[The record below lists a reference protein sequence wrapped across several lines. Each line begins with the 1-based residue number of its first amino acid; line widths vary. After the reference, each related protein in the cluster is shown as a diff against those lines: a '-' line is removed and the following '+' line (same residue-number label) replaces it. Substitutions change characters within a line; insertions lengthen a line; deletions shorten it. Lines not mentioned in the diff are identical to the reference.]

1 MAAMAP
7 PPHNVATRPLR
18 RHRRRRRRLDK
29 PPVNARLVLDD
40 HVRGDVGILSEDLF
54 ADLFPH
60 LYQQEQQQKDSTNG
74 FGAAL
79 ARATPSSTAAAS
91 SIAEP
96 DVYHVAMAPWAP
108 GASAESTDW
117 TIVPV
122 AKSSALAPSTVQ
134 FSPSS
139 LALQNFAAILQ
150 QVAPSKFSGHSRR
163 GIEIL
168 LLDVEAVALD
178 TVFVS
183 LEGDLSKRLEAGEGT
198 FFREH
203 PTAPALQAAKNRTN
217 GASNGKQA
225 SGEARLTAAL
235 RVALGTLQVVHSGD
249 LFPLP
254 LPPHP
259 ITHVP
264 PNPGKVT
271 FCEPVAQ
278 GVLSPSTRIIVSR
291 GRLHNK
297 GGRNRGAD
305 LAPIPRSRK
314 LNGVSEDEGD
324 DTANDQFYSAAEER
338 TRTETDAPT
347 EDSEAT
353 ESEADLSP
361 AGHDD
366 DDDLEDD
373 DGGEISDDSMDE
385 MISLQA
391 PTLPATLASGVS
403 TLQPGSP
410 MTIGRGRRT
419 NGVATPGSVFSSF
432 TATTARPDRPR
443 GRLFK
448 AQGLTAPIPPEILH
462 PKPGADDDDEA
473 RVYVDVN
480 NLTRIGCFSGDWV
493 RLEEAEEPPANGFG
507 RFALGSFG
515 EPAGDEPDWRPVRV
529 FGLPEGYTQRP
540 VTRIPSAKHDNGGRR
555 LSFFESQIQRP
566 TSPIAYLSPILLA
579 NMQSTP
585 YLRLSP
591 LRAPQQQHPPSSSL
605 ARHGAHGAHS
615 RSSKMGATS
624 QPPFAQKV
632 IIQQVRTPV
641 PIEKSVQTAVVAGLK
656 WHFEKKLRI
665 VKTGDTIAIPI
676 DAQLGRTMNDML
688 LANENAAVT
697 DILSLTGGVKES
709 LPSAASTT
717 NGASA
722 TSPASP
728 APSLHGVPNAS
739 GRPSLKADE
748 VAWFKVTYVQ
758 PQPQPQSQ
766 QQQQRHYLGDDAEE
780 EESVWGT
787 TVACVDI
794 STAHLEQSGTTTS
807 RIPGTKDS
815 NWPYYLGL
823 REPPRRYGDRAAP
836 AVVEPD
842 RKQVSPLR
850 RQLRDLVAAATSRR
864 AIHLK
869 MPPVA
874 ILLVS
879 TQRHIGKALVAVN
892 ACADMG
898 LHTFSVDAYDIVN
911 EAGAGGGDAKTEG
924 VLKGRAGLAMSCGPE
939 CCALLIRHIEALT
952 ADRMVSSIKE
962 ILEDARVLIATTTEA
977 DKIPDGVRSLFT
989 HEMEMHAPDETE
1001 RQSILRNIV
1010 NDRALV
1016 LDPEVD
1022 LASIA
1027 LKTAA
1032 LVAGDLVDVVE
1043 RALVCRQSRLEKL
1056 VADQSAH
1063 LLPGSSSSDDPT
1075 DVGQDPEQ
1083 LQQLL
1088 NNKVLTLRDVQ
1099 VAGGAAVRGL
1109 TKADFDAAVDA
1120 ARKNFADAIGA
1131 PKIPNVTWND
1141 VGGLDN
1147 VKDVVMETI
1156 QLPLER
1162 PELFAKGMKKRSGIL
1177 FYGPPGTGK
1186 TLLAKAIA
1194 TEYSLNFFSVK
1205 GPELLNMYIG
1215 ESEANVRRVFQR
1227 ARDAR
1232 PCVVFFDE
1240 LDSVAPKRG
1249 NQGDSGG
1256 VMDRIVSQLLAELD
1270 GMSGGGGDEDDD
1282 GPGAGSGGVFVIGAT
1297 NRPDLL
1303 DQALLRPGRFDTML
1317 YLGVSD
1323 THDKQLRIL
1332 EALTRKFTLHP
1343 SVSLRSIAQQLPF
1356 TYTGADFYA
1365 LCSDAMLKAVTRQA
1379 SAVDAKIAAMTSSG
1393 KKPMS
1398 TAYYFDHYATP
1409 EDVAVLV
1416 TEEDFL
1422 EANRELVPSISAG
1435 ELAHYE
1441 RVRATFEGKKKE
1453 DGAKEQHQH
1462 QQQRDAAALAPALV
1476 PAASAVPAA
1485 GGGSA
1490 SHSARH
1496 AARKG
1501 KAKAKAKSK
1510 APSLRFSDVEEEDE
1524 ESASDDDDD
1533 DDDTGSVILN
1543 GRVKGKG
1550 KAPAAPVGFEDPH
1563 ASDDEDLYN

>member
-1 MAAMAP
+1 MPTLLTPIP
-7 PPHNVATRPLR
+7 PGA
-18 RHRRRRRRLDK
+18 
-29 PPVNARLVLDD
+29 
-40 HVRGDVGILSEDLF
+40 
-54 ADLFPH
+54 
-60 LYQQEQQQKDSTNG
+60 NG
-74 FGAAL
+74 FGSSLSL
-79 ARATPSSTAAAS
+79 ARPASAAASANAS
-91 SIAEP
+91 SIAET
-96 DVYHVAMAPWAP
+96 DIYHVAIAPWAP
-108 GASAESTDW
+108 NASPESADW

-122 AKSSALAPSTVQ
+122 AKSSALAPFTVQ

-139 LALQNFAAILQ
+139 LALQKFATVLQ

-168 LLDVEAVALD
+168 LLDVEALALD
-178 TVFVS
+178 IVFVS
-183 LEGDLSKRLEAGEGT
+183 LEADLVKRLEAGEGT
-198 FFREH
+198 FFRDH
-203 PTAPALQAAKNRTN
+203 PPTSALIAAKSKGKG
-217 GASNGKQA
+217 GA
-225 SGEARLTAAL
+225 GETAKPSAEDRLTAAL

-264 PNPGKVT
+264 PNPGKVV

-278 GVLSPSTRIIVSR
+278 GVLSPTTKIVLSKGRLQSKR
-291 GRLHNK
+291 GRD
-297 GGRNRGAD
+297 GS
-305 LAPIPRSRK
+305 LAPIPPNRK
-314 LNGVSEDEGD
+314 LTGMSEDDGD
-324 DTANDQFYSAAEER
+324 DTTNDQFYSAAEER
-338 TRTETDAPT
+338 SRTETETDVAP
-347 EDSEAT
+347 SEESEVT
-353 ESEADLSP
+353 ESEADMSP
-361 AGHDD
+361 VDHDD
-366 DDDLEDD
+366 LDDLD

-448 AQGLTAPIPPEILH
+448 AQGLTAPIPHELLH
-462 PKPGADDDDEA
+462 PKPGPGDDDEA
-473 RVYVDVN
+473 RVYVDIN

-529 FGLPEGYTQRP
+529 FGLPEGYSQRP
-540 VTRIPSAKHDNGGRR
+540 VTRIPSSKHEGGRR

-566 TSPIAYLSPILLA
+566 SSPVAYVSPILLA

-591 LRAPQQQHPPSSSL
+591 LRGAQPSHLSAMS
-605 ARHGAHGAHS
+605 RHG
-615 RSSKMGATS
+615 RLSKMGAAA

-632 IIQQVRTPV
+632 IIQQIRTPV

-656 WHFEKKLRI
+656 SHFERKLRI
-665 VKTGDTIAIPI
+665 VKTGDYIAIPI

-688 LANENAAVT
+688 LSTESTAVA
-697 DILSLTGGVKES
+697 DILSLTGGARE
-709 LPSAASTT
+709 PASAANGSTA
-717 NGASA
+717 NS
-722 TSPASP
+722 TSGSSS
-728 APSLHGVPNAS
+728 APSSAAQAGAAAIS
-739 GRPSLKADE
+739 GRPALKADA
-748 VAWFKVTYVQ
+748 VAWFKVTHVQ
-758 PQPQPQSQ
+758 PQPQPQQ
-766 QQQQRHYLGDDAEE
+766 QHHALSDEDH
-780 EESVWGT
+780 EESLWGS
-787 TVACVDI
+787 TVASVDI
-794 STAHLEQSGTTTS
+794 ATAHLEQSGTTTS
-807 RIPGTKDS
+807 RIPGTKES
-815 NWPYYLGL
+815 NWPYYLCL
-823 REPPRRYGDRAAP
+823 RETPRRYGDKAAA
-836 AVVEPD
+836 AVIEPD
-842 RKQVSPLR
+842 RTPFSSPLR
-850 RQLRDLVAAATSRR
+850 RQLRDLIAAATSRR
-864 AIHLK
+864 AINLK

-879 TQRHIGKALVAVN
+879 TQRSIGKATVAVN
-892 ACADMG
+892 ACTDLG
-898 LHTFSVDAYDIVN
+898 LHAFGVDAYDIVN
-911 EAGAGGGDAKTEG
+911 EASAGGGDAKTEG

-939 CCALLIRHIEALT
+939 CCALLIRHMEALT
-952 ADRMVSSIKE
+952 ADRMVSSLKE
-962 ILEDARVLIATTTEA
+962 IIEDVRVLIATTTEP
-977 DKIPDGVRSLFT
+977 DKLPDGVRSLFT

-1001 RQSILRNIV
+1001 RQDILRNIV
-1010 NDRALV
+1010 NDRAIV

-1022 LASIA
+1022 LNSVA

-1032 LVAGDLVDVVE
+1032 LVAGDLIDVVE

-1056 VADQSAH
+1056 VADQSTPA
-1063 LLPGSSSSDDPT
+1063 STAADM
-1075 DVGQDPEQ
+1075 DPEQ
-1083 LQQLL
+1083 RLSY
-1088 NNKVLTLRDVQ
+1088 KALTLRDVQ

-1109 TKADFDAAVDA
+1109 TKADFEAAVEA

-1147 VKDVVMETI
+1147 VKDVVTETI

-1232 PCVVFFDE
+1232 PCVIFFDE

-1270 GMSGGGGDEDDD
+1270 GMSVGSSEDGEDD
-1282 GPGAGSGGVFVIGAT
+1282 GAGSGGVFVIGAT

-1303 DQALLRPGRFDTML
+1303 DQALLRPGRFDTLL

-1332 EALTRKFTLHP
+1332 EALTRKCAFSTPPLYLLSFANRLDSLCIPP
-1343 SVSLRSIAQQLPF
+1343 SRSARLRSS
-1356 TYTGADFYA
+1356 
-1365 LCSDAMLKAVTRQA
+1365 CRSRTRA
-1379 SAVDAKIAAMTSSG
+1379 PTSMRSA
-1393 KKPMS
+1393 
-1398 TAYYFDHYATP
+1398 ATP
-1409 EDVAVLV
+1409 CS
-1416 TEEDFL
+1416 
-1422 EANRELVPSISAG
+1422 R
-1435 ELAHYE
+1435 
-1441 RVRATFEGKKKE
+1441 R
-1453 DGAKEQHQH
+1453 
-1462 QQQRDAAALAPALV
+1462 
-1476 PAASAVPAA
+1476 
-1485 GGGSA
+1485 
-1490 SHSARH
+1490 
-1496 AARKG
+1496 
-1501 KAKAKAKSK
+1501 
-1510 APSLRFSDVEEEDE
+1510 
-1524 ESASDDDDD
+1524 
-1533 DDDTGSVILN
+1533 
-1543 GRVKGKG
+1543 
-1550 KAPAAPVGFEDPH
+1550 
-1563 ASDDEDLYN
+1563 